1 MPGLLAVFR
10 KEMADNFA
18 SKRFLI
24 MFALI
29 LLAGMS
35 ATYTAAQAIRTA
47 VPTSSSG
54 STPFV
59 FLLLFTVSAGMLP
72 SFTSFVSFLGP
83 LVGLSMGFDAING
96 EYARGTL
103 SRILS
108 HPIFRDSV
116 INGKFLARVGTIAI
130 MLVSISLVLAGL
142 WLRLIG
148 VPPSAEE
155 ILRLL
160 FYLIIAVVY
169 VAFWMSL
176 AILFSILFRQAATSA
191 LAGIAVWI
199 FCTFFMS
206 MIAGTTAQALVPVD
220 QQNPQTVIAQVDASM
235 AISRLSPVTLYQEAT
250 GIILDPSAR
259 TLSPLVMQSEQ
270 IGMVPGSLK
279 LGQSLLLVW
288 PQMVGLVT
296 MTVICFAIS
305 YARFMRQE
313 IRA

>member
-142 WLRLIG
+142 GLRLIG

-160 FYLIIAVVY
+160 FYLTIAVVY

-199 FCTFFMS
+199 FCTFFVS
-206 MIAGTTAQALVPVD
+206 MIAGTAAQALVPVD
-220 QQNPQTVIAQVDASM
+220 QQNPQTVIAQVNASM

-296 MTVICFAIS
+296 MTMICFAIS

>member
-35 ATYTAAQAIRTA
+35 ATYTAAQAIREA
-47 VPTSSSG
+47 VSSSSSG
-54 STPFV
+54 SAPFV

-72 SFTSFVSFLGP
+72 SFISFISFLGP

-103 SRILS
+103 SRVLS

-116 INGKFLARVGTIAI
+116 INGKFLARLGTIAV
-130 MLVSISLVLAGL
+130 MLVCISMVLAGL
-142 WLRLIG
+142 GLRLIG
-148 VPPSAEE
+148 VPPTADE
-155 ILRLL
+155 IFRLL
-160 FYLIIAVVY
+160 VYLGISVVY

-176 AILFSILFRQAATSA
+176 AILFSILFRQATTSA

-199 FCTFFMS
+199 FFTFFMT
-206 MIAGTTAQALVPVD
+206 MIAGVAAQGLSPVN
-220 QQNPQTVIAQVDASM
+220 QQDPQTVLNQVNIAQ
-235 AISRLSPVTLYQEAT
+235 AISRISPVTLYQETT
-250 GIILDPSAR
+250 GIILDPSSR
-259 TLSPLVMQSEQ
+259 TLSPLVMASEQ
-270 IGMVPGSLK
+270 VGMIPGILP
-279 LGQSLLLVW
+279 LAQSLLLVW
-288 PQMVGLVT
+288 PHIVALIAE
-296 MTVICFAIS
+296 TVICFAIS
-305 YARFMRQE
+305 YVKFMRQE

>member
-35 ATYTAAQAIRTA
+35 ATYTAAQAIRNA

-142 WLRLIG
+142 GLRLIG

-160 FYLIIAVVY
+160 FYLTIAVVY

-296 MTVICFAIS
+296 MTMICFAIS

>member
-35 ATYTAAQAIRTA
+35 ATYTAAQAIRNA

-142 WLRLIG
+142 GLRLIG

-160 FYLIIAVVY
+160 FYLTIAVVY

-220 QQNPQTVIAQVDASM
+220 QQNPQTVIAQVNASM

-250 GIILDPSAR
+250 GIILDPGAR

-270 IGMVPGSLK
+270 ISMVPGSLK

-296 MTVICFAIS
+296 MTMICFAIS

>member
-142 WLRLIG
+142 GLRLIG

-155 ILRLL
+155 IFRLL
-160 FYLIIAVVY
+160 FYLTIAVVY

-199 FCTFFMS
+199 FCTFFVS

-220 QQNPQTVIAQVDASM
+220 QQNPQTVIAQVNASM

-296 MTVICFAIS
+296 MTMICFAIS

>member
-1 MPGLLAVFR
+1 MPGLIAVFR

-47 VPTSSSG
+47 VSGSSSG
-54 STPFV
+54 SVSFV
-59 FLLLFTVSAGMLP
+59 FLLLFTVSDGMLP
-72 SFTSFVSFLGP
+72 SFISFISFLGP

-103 SRILS
+103 SRVLS
-108 HPIFRDSV
+108 HPIFRDAV
-116 INGKFLARVGTIAI
+116 INGKFLARLATIAV
-130 MLVSISLVLAGL
+130 MLVCISMVLAGL
-142 WLRLIG
+142 GLRLIG
-148 VPPSAEE
+148 VPPTADE
-155 ILRLL
+155 IFRLL
-160 FYLIIAVVY
+160 LYMGISIVY

-176 AILFSILFRQAATSA
+176 AILFSILFRQATTSA

-199 FCTFFMS
+199 FFTFFMG
-206 MIAGTTAQALVPVD
+206 MIAGVAAQAIAPVN
-220 QQNPQTVIAQVDASM
+220 QQDPQTVIDQVHASQ
-235 AISRLSPVTLYQEAT
+235 AIARLSPGTLYQEIT
-250 GIILDPSAR
+250 SIILDPSSR
-259 TLSPLVMQSEQ
+259 TLSPVVMASEQ
-270 IGMVPGSLK
+270 QGMVAGILP

-288 PQMVGLVT
+288 PHIVALIAE
-296 MTVICFAIS
+296 TVICFAIS
-305 YARFMRQE
+305 YVKFMRQE

>member
-142 WLRLIG
+142 GLRLIG

-160 FYLIIAVVY
+160 FYLTIAVVY

-206 MIAGTTAQALVPVD
+206 MIAGTTAQTLVPVD

-296 MTVICFAIS
+296 MTMICFAIS

>member
-142 WLRLIG
+142 GLRLIG

-155 ILRLL
+155 IFRLL
-160 FYLIIAVVY
+160 FYLTIAVVY

-296 MTVICFAIS
+296 MTMICFAIS

>member
-35 ATYTAAQAIRTA
+35 ATYTAAQAIRNA

-142 WLRLIG
+142 GLRLIG

-155 ILRLL
+155 IFRLL
-160 FYLIIAVVY
+160 FYLTIAVVY

>member
-35 ATYTAAQAIRTA
+35 ATYTAAQAIRNA

-142 WLRLIG
+142 GLRLIG

-296 MTVICFAIS
+296 MTMICFAIS

>member
-142 WLRLIG
+142 GLRLIG

-296 MTVICFAIS
+296 MTMICFAIS

>member
-142 WLRLIG
+142 GLRLIG

-155 ILRLL
+155 IFRLL
-160 FYLIIAVVY
+160 FYLTIAVVY

-199 FCTFFMS
+199 FCTFFVS

-296 MTVICFAIS
+296 MTMICFAIS

>member
-142 WLRLIG
+142 GLRLIG

-160 FYLIIAVVY
+160 FYLTIAVVY

-296 MTVICFAIS
+296 MTMICFAIS

>member
-142 WLRLIG
+142 GLRLIG

-160 FYLIIAVVY
+160 FYLTIAVVY

-220 QQNPQTVIAQVDASM
+220 QQNPQTVIAQVNASM

-288 PQMVGLVT
+288 P
-296 MTVICFAIS
+296 
-305 YARFMRQE
+305 
-313 IRA
+313 